1 MARPSYSNLHPVDQI
16 LTNIVA
22 EAIPSDS
29 QLIAGRVMEQVGV
42 PERSGTLLVEETRS
56 FMGAP
61 EADSRRAPG
70 ASRQSLSSFNR
81 SSLTFKAEIH
91 SFEDSIAMEDIE
103 DSQYPGSEEERS
115 ARKVRRALLLAQ
127 EKRCADLLFSQTEF
141 TNNVDVAGTSTAF
154 DAAGAEPLSFIHQ
167 QLDTLRAANHGIVA
181 DTMVLGYDV
190 FRALARN
197 PEIRSFVSVGDATA
211 GVGIASGNRILAD
224 NAVIEVLRSVLNIPN
239 VFVGSARRETAI
251 PGASSSEANIW
262 DGETIGLYIM
272 RGSDAV
278 AQKSGGVKAMP
289 VAALNMM
296 YKGLQAG
303 QYDSLDLVRRHVW
316 GEHVQLFK
324 KVDGDRG
331 RLLYNCLT

>member
-1 MARPSYSNLHPVDQI
+1 MASPNYSNLHPVDQI

-29 QLIAGRVMEQVGV
+29 QLIAGRVMEQVDV

-127 EKRCADLLFSQTEF
+127 EKRCADLLFSTSEF
-141 TNNVDVAGTSTAF
+141 TNNTSPSTKF
-154 DAAGAEPLSFIHQ
+154 DSAGAEPLSFLHN

-181 DTMVLGYDV
+181 DTMILGYDV

-197 PEIRSFVSVGDATA
+197 PEIRSFVGDSSA
-211 GVGIASGNRILAD
+211 GIASGNRILAD
-224 NAVIEVLRSVLNIPN
+224 DAVIEVLRSVLNIAN

-251 PGASSSEANIW
+251 PGATSSEADIW
-262 DGETIGLYIM
+262 QRETIGLYIM

-289 VAALNMM
+289 VAALNMV

-324 KVDGDRG
+324 KVDSDRG
-331 RLLYNCLT
+331 RLLTNCLST

>member
-29 QLIAGRVMEQVGV
+29 QLIAGRVMEQVDV

-127 EKRCADLLFSQTEF
+127 EKRCADLLFSTTEF
-141 TNNVDVAGTSTAF
+141 SENNIQPTTKF
-154 DAAGAEPLSFIHQ
+154 DAAGAEPLSFIHE
-167 QLDTLRAANHGIVA
+167 QLDVLRAANHGIVA
-181 DTMVLGYDV
+181 DTIILGYDV
-190 FRALARN
+190 FRVLARN
-197 PEIRSFVSVGDATA
+197 PEIRSFVGDASS
-211 GVGIASGNRILAD
+211 GIASGNRILAD
-224 NAVIEVLRSVLNIPN
+224 DAVIGVLQSVLNIPN

-251 PGASSSEANIW
+251 PGATSSEANIW
-262 DGETIGLYIM
+262 NGETIGLYIM

-296 YKGLQAG
+296 YKSLQAG

-324 KVDGDRG
+324 KVDATRG
-331 RLLYNCLT
+331 LLIDDCLT

>member
-16 LTNIVA
+16 LTGIVS
-22 EAIPSDS
+22 EAVPSDS
-29 QLIAGRVMEQVGV
+29 QLIADRVMERVDI
-42 PERSGTLLVEETRS
+42 PERSGTLLVETTRS

-70 ASRQSLSSFNR
+70 AGRQSLSSFNR

-103 DSQYPGSEEERS
+103 DSQYPGTEEARS

-127 EKRCADLLFSQTEF
+127 EKRCADLMFSTAQF
-141 TNNVDVAGTSTAF
+141 TNNTTPGTKF
-154 DAAGAEPLSFIHQ
+154 DATGAEPLSFLHQ
-167 QLDTLRAANHGIVA
+167 QLDVLRAANHGIVA
-181 DTMVLGYDV
+181 DTMVLGYNV

-197 PEIRSFVSVGDATA
+197 PEIRSFVGDS
-211 GVGIASGNRILAD
+211 GQGIASGNRILAD
-224 NAVIEVLRSVLNIPN
+224 SAVIEVLRSVLAVPN
-239 VFVGSARRETAI
+239 VYVGSARRETAI
-251 PGASSSEANIW
+251 PGATSSEADIW
-262 DGETIGLYIM
+262 DTETIGLYIL

-289 VAALNMM
+289 VAALNMQ

-316 GEHVQLFK
+316 GEHVQQFRL
-324 KVDGDRG
+324 VDATRG
-331 RLLYNCLT
+331 RLLTDCLT

>member
-29 QLIAGRVMEQVGV
+29 QLIADRVMEQVDV

-115 ARKVRRALLLAQ
+115 ARKVRRALRLAM
-127 EKRCADLLFSQTEF
+127 EKRCADLLFSPTEF
-141 TNNVDVAGTSTAF
+141 TNNTTPGTKF
-154 DAAGAEPLSFIHQ
+154 DAAGAEPLSFIHE
-167 QLDTLRAANHGIVA
+167 QLDILRAANHGIVG
-181 DTMVLGYDV
+181 DTLILGYDV

-197 PEIRSFVSVGDATA
+197 PEIRSFVGDASN
-211 GVGIASGNRILAD
+211 GIASGNRILAD
-224 NAVIEVLRSVLNIPN
+224 DAVIGVLSSVLNIPN

-251 PGASSSEANIW
+251 PGATSSEANIW

-289 VAALNMM
+289 VAALNMQ
-296 YKGLQAG
+296 YKSLQAG

-316 GEHVQLFK
+316 GEHVQVFK
-324 KVDGDRG
+324 KVDADRG
-331 RLLYNCLT
+331 RLLTNCLT

>member
-1 MARPSYSNLHPVDQI
+1 MASPNYSNLHPVDQI

-29 QLIAGRVMEQVGV
+29 QLIAGRVMEQVDV

-103 DSQYPGSEEERS
+103 YSQYPGSEEERS

-127 EKRCADLLFSQTEF
+127 EKRCADLLFSTSEF
-141 TNNVDVAGTSTAF
+141 TNNTSPSTKF
-154 DAAGAEPLSFIHQ
+154 DAAGAEPLSFLHNE
-167 QLDTLRAANHGIVA
+167 LDTLRAANHGIVA
-181 DTMVLGYDV
+181 DTMILGYDV

-197 PEIRSFVSVGDATA
+197 PEIRSFVGDSSA
-211 GVGIASGNRILAD
+211 GIASGNRILAD
-224 NAVIEVLRSVLNIPN
+224 DAVIEVLRSVLNIAN

-251 PGASSSEANIW
+251 PGATSSEADIW
-262 DGETIGLYIM
+262 QRETIGLYIM

-289 VAALNMM
+289 VAALNMV

-324 KVDGDRG
+324 KVDSDRG
-331 RLLYNCLT
+331 RLLTDCLST

>member
-29 QLIAGRVMEQVGV
+29 QLIAGRVMEQVDV

-127 EKRCADLLFSQTEF
+127 EKRCADLLFSTTEF
-141 TNNVDVAGTSTAF
+141 TNNTIPGTKF
-154 DAAGAEPLSFIHQ
+154 DAAGAEPLSFLHD
-167 QLDTLRAANHGIVA
+167 QLDVLRAANHGIVA

-197 PEIRSFVSVGDATA
+197 PEIRSFVGDASS
-211 GVGIASGNRILAD
+211 GIASGNRILAND
-224 NAVIEVLRSVLNIPN
+224 AVIEVLRSVLNIPN

-251 PGASSSEANIW
+251 PGATSSEANIW

-316 GEHVQLFK
+316 GEHVQLCK
-324 KVDGDRG
+324 KVDSDRG
-331 RLLYNCLT
+331 RLLTDCLT

>member
-1 MARPSYSNLHPVDQI
+1 MASPNYSNLHPVDQI

-29 QLIAGRVMEQVGV
+29 QLIAGRVMEQVDV

-127 EKRCADLLFSQTEF
+127 EKRCADLLFSPSEF
-141 TNNVDVAGTSTAF
+141 TNNTSPSTKF
-154 DAAGAEPLSFIHQ
+154 DAAGAEPLSFLHNE
-167 QLDTLRAANHGIVA
+167 LDTLRAANHGIVA
-181 DTMVLGYDV
+181 DTMILGYDV

-197 PEIRSFVSVGDATA
+197 PEIRSFVGDSSA
-211 GVGIASGNRILAD
+211 GIASGNRILAD
-224 NAVIEVLRSVLNIPN
+224 DAVIEVLRSVLNIAN

-251 PGASSSEANIW
+251 PGATSSEADIW
-262 DGETIGLYIM
+262 QRETIGLYIM

-289 VAALNMM
+289 VAALNMV

-324 KVDGDRG
+324 KVDSDRG
-331 RLLYNCLT
+331 RLLTNCLST

>member
-16 LTNIVA
+16 LTGIVS
-22 EAIPSDS
+22 EAVPSDS
-29 QLIAGRVMEQVGV
+29 QLIADRVMERVDI
-42 PERSGTLLVEETRS
+42 PERSGTLLVETTRS

-70 ASRQSLSSFNR
+70 AGRQSLSSFNR

-103 DSQYPGSEEERS
+103 DSQYPGTEEARS

-127 EKRCADLLFSQTEF
+127 EKRCADLMFSTAQF
-141 TNNVDVAGTSTAF
+141 TNNTTPGTKF
-154 DAAGAEPLSFIHQ
+154 DAAGAEPLSFLHQ
-167 QLDTLRAANHGIVA
+167 ELDTLRAANHGIVA
-181 DTMVLGYDV
+181 DTIVLGYDV

-197 PEIRSFVSVGDATA
+197 PEIRSFVGDS
-211 GVGIASGNRILAD
+211 GQGIASGNRILAD
-224 NAVIEVLRSVLNIPN
+224 SAVLEVLRSVLAVPN
-239 VFVGSARRETAI
+239 VYVGSARRETAI
-251 PGASSSEANIW
+251 PGATSTEADIW
-262 DGETIGLYIM
+262 NTETIGLYIL
-272 RGSDAV
+272 RGSDAI

-289 VAALNMM
+289 VAALNME

-316 GEHVQLFK
+316 GEHVQQFK
-324 KVDGDRG
+324 LVDAARG
-331 RLLYNCLT
+331 RLLTNCLT

>member
-29 QLIAGRVMEQVGV
+29 QLIAGRVMEQVDV

-61 EADSRRAPG
+61 EADSRRSPG

-127 EKRCADLLFSQTEF
+127 EKRCADLLFSTTEF
-141 TNNVDVAGTSTAF
+141 SENNIQPTTKF
-154 DAAGAEPLSFIHQ
+154 DAAGAEPLSFLHE

-181 DTMVLGYDV
+181 DTMILGYDV

-197 PEIRSFVSVGDATA
+197 PEIRSFVSVGDAA
-211 GVGIASGNRILAD
+211 QGIGIASGNRILA
-224 NAVIEVLRSVLNIPN
+224 NEAVIEVLRSVLNIPN

-251 PGASSSEANIW
+251 PGATSSEANIW
-262 DGETIGLYIM
+262 NGETIGLYIM

-278 AQKSGGVKAMP
+278 SQKSGGVKAMP

-324 KVDGDRG
+324 KVDATRG
-331 RLLYNCLT
+331 LLIDDCLT

>member
-1 MARPSYSNLHPVDQI
+1 MASPNYSNLHPVDQI

-29 QLIAGRVMEQVGV
+29 QLIAGRVMEQVDV

-127 EKRCADLLFSQTEF
+127 EKRCADLLFSTSEF
-141 TNNVDVAGTSTAF
+141 TNNTSPSTKF
-154 DAAGAEPLSFIHQ
+154 DAAGAEPLSFLHNE
-167 QLDTLRAANHGIVA
+167 LDTLRAANHGIVA
-181 DTMVLGYDV
+181 DTMILGYDV

-197 PEIRSFVSVGDATA
+197 PEIRSFVGDSSA
-211 GVGIASGNRILAD
+211 GIASGNRILAD
-224 NAVIEVLRSVLNIPN
+224 DAVIEVLRSVLNIPN

-251 PGASSSEANIW
+251 PGATSSEADIW
-262 DGETIGLYIM
+262 QRETIGLYIM

-289 VAALNMM
+289 VAALNMV

-324 KVDGDRG
+324 KVDSDRG
-331 RLLYNCLT
+331 RLLTDCLST

>member
-16 LTNIVA
+16 LTGIVS
-22 EAIPSDS
+22 EAVPSDS
-29 QLIAGRVMEQVGV
+29 QLIADRVMERVDI
-42 PERSGTLLVEETRS
+42 PERSGTLLVETTRS

-70 ASRQSLSSFNR
+70 AGRQSLSSFNR

-103 DSQYPGSEEERS
+103 DSQYPGTEEARS

-127 EKRCADLLFSQTEF
+127 EKRCADLMFSTTQF
-141 TNNVDVAGTSTAF
+141 TNNTTPGTKF
-154 DAAGAEPLSFIHQ
+154 DAAGAEPLSFLHQ
-167 QLDTLRAANHGIVA
+167 ELDTLRAANHGIVA
-181 DTMVLGYDV
+181 DTMVLGYNV

-197 PEIRSFVSVGDATA
+197 PEIRSFVGDSSA
-211 GVGIASGNRILAD
+211 GIASGNRILAD
-224 NAVIEVLRSVLNIPN
+224 SAVIEVLRSVLAVPN
-239 VFVGSARRETAI
+239 VYVGSARRETAI
-251 PGASSSEANIW
+251 PGATSSEADIW
-262 DGETIGLYIM
+262 DNETIGLYIL

-289 VAALNMM
+289 VAALNMQ

-316 GEHVQLFK
+316 GEHVQQFK
-324 KVDGDRG
+324 LVDATRG
-331 RLLYNCLT
+331 RLLINCLT

>member
-29 QLIAGRVMEQVGV
+29 QLIAGRVMEQVDV

-127 EKRCADLLFSQTEF
+127 EKRCADLLFSSTEF
-141 TNNVDVAGTSTAF
+141 TNNVDVTATSTAF
-154 DAAGAEPLSFIHQ
+154 DAAGAEPLSFLHE
-167 QLDTLRAANHGIVA
+167 QLDTLRAANHGIVG
-181 DTMVLGYDV
+181 DTMILGYDV

-197 PEIRSFVSVGDATA
+197 PEIRSFVGDSTK
-211 GVGIASGNRILAD
+211 GIASGNRILAND
-224 NAVIEVLRSVLNIPN
+224 AVIEVLRSVLNIPN
-239 VFVGSARRETAI
+239 VYVGSARRETAI
-251 PGASSSEANIW
+251 PGATSSEANIW
-262 DGETIGLYIM
+262 NGETIGLYIM

-289 VAALNMM
+289 VAALNMQ

-324 KVDGDRG
+324 KVDASRG
-331 RLLYNCLT
+331 RLLTNCLT

>member
-29 QLIAGRVMEQVGV
+29 QLIAGRVMEQVDV

-127 EKRCADLLFSQTEF
+127 EKRCADLLFSATEF
-141 TNNVDVAGTSTAF
+141 SENNIQPTTKF
-154 DAAGAEPLSFIHQ
+154 DAAGAEPLTFLHE
-167 QLDTLRAANHGIVA
+167 QLDVLRAANHGIVA
-181 DTMVLGYDV
+181 DTMILGYDV

-197 PEIRSFVSVGDATA
+197 PEIRSFVGDASS
-211 GVGIASGNRILAD
+211 GIASGNRILAD
-224 NAVIEVLRSVLNIPN
+224 DAVLQVLRSVLNIPN

-251 PGASSSEANIW
+251 PGATSSEANIW
-262 DGETIGLYIM
+262 NGETIGLYIM

-278 AQKSGGVKAMP
+278 SQKSGGVKAMP

-324 KVDGDRG
+324 KVDATRG
-331 RLLYNCLT
+331 LLIDDCLT

>member
-29 QLIAGRVMEQVGV
+29 QLIADRVMEQVDV

-115 ARKVRRALLLAQ
+115 ARKVRRALRLAM
-127 EKRCADLLFSQTEF
+127 EKRCADLLFSTTEF
-141 TNNVDVAGTSTAF
+141 TNNTTPGTKF
-154 DAAGAEPLSFIHQ
+154 DAAGAEPLSFLHE
-167 QLDTLRAANHGIVA
+167 QLDVLRAANHGIVA

-197 PEIRSFVSVGDATA
+197 PEIRSFVGDSSA
-211 GVGIASGNRILAD
+211 GIASGNRILAND
-224 NAVIEVLRSVLNIPN
+224 AVIEVLRSVLNIPN

-251 PGASSSEANIW
+251 PGATSSEANIW
-262 DGETIGLYIM
+262 NGETIGLYIM

-324 KVDGDRG
+324 KVDADRG
-331 RLLYNCLT
+331 RLLTNCLT

>member
-1 MARPSYSNLHPVDQI
+1 MASPNYSNLHPVDQI

-29 QLIAGRVMEQVGV
+29 QLIAGRVMEQVDV

-127 EKRCADLLFSQTEF
+127 EKRCADLLFSTSEF
-141 TNNVDVAGTSTAF
+141 TNTTSPSTKF
-154 DAAGAEPLSFIHQ
+154 DAAGAEPLSFLHNE
-167 QLDTLRAANHGIVA
+167 LDTLRAANHGIVA
-181 DTMVLGYDV
+181 DTMILGYDV

-197 PEIRSFVSVGDATA
+197 PEIRSFVGDSSA
-211 GVGIASGNRILAD
+211 GIASGNRILAD
-224 NAVIEVLRSVLNIPN
+224 DAVIEVLRSVLNIAN

-251 PGASSSEANIW
+251 PGATSSEADIW
-262 DGETIGLYIM
+262 QRETIGLYIM

-289 VAALNMM
+289 VAALNMV

-324 KVDGDRG
+324 KVDSDRG
-331 RLLYNCLT
+331 RLLTNCLST

>member
-29 QLIAGRVMEQVGV
+29 QLIAGRVMEQVDV

-61 EADSRRAPG
+61 ESDSRRAPG

-127 EKRCADLLFSQTEF
+127 EKRCADLLFSPTQF
-141 TNNVDVAGTSTAF
+141 TNNVDV
-154 DAAGAEPLSFIHQ
+154 DASATITDFNQAGAEPLSVLHE
-167 QLDTLRAANHGIVA
+167 QLDILRAANHGIVA
-181 DTMVLGYDV
+181 DTMILGYDV
-190 FRALARN
+190 FRTLARN
-197 PEIRSFVSVGDATA
+197 PEIRSFVGDSSA
-211 GVGIASGNRILAD
+211 GIASGNRILAND
-224 NAVIEVLRSVLNIPN
+224 AVIEVLRSVLNIPN

-251 PGASSSEANIW
+251 PGATSSEANIW

-289 VAALNMM
+289 VAALNMQ

-324 KVDGDRG
+324 LVDATRG
-331 RLLYNCLT
+331 RLLTNCLS

>member
-1 MARPSYSNLHPVDQI
+1 MASPNYSNLHPVDQI

-29 QLIAGRVMEQVGV
+29 QLIAGRVMEQVDV

-127 EKRCADLLFSQTEF
+127 EKRCADLLFSTSEF
-141 TNNVDVAGTSTAF
+141 TNNTSPSTKF
-154 DAAGAEPLSFIHQ
+154 DAAGAEPLSFLHNE
-167 QLDTLRAANHGIVA
+167 LDTLRAANHGIVA
-181 DTMVLGYDV
+181 DTMILGYDV

-197 PEIRSFVSVGDATA
+197 PEIRSFVGDSSA
-211 GVGIASGNRILAD
+211 GIASGNRILAD
-224 NAVIEVLRSVLNIPN
+224 DAVIEVLRSVLNIAN

-251 PGASSSEANIW
+251 PGATSSEADIW
-262 DGETIGLYIM
+262 QRETIGLYIM

-289 VAALNMM
+289 VAALNMV

-324 KVDGDRG
+324 KVDSDRG
-331 RLLYNCLT
+331 RLLTDCLST

>member
-1 MARPSYSNLHPVDQI
+1 MASPNYSNLHPVDQI

-29 QLIAGRVMEQVGV
+29 QLIAGRVMEQVDV

-127 EKRCADLLFSQTEF
+127 EKRCADLLFSTSEF
-141 TNNVDVAGTSTAF
+141 TNNTSPSTKF
-154 DAAGAEPLSFIHQ
+154 DAAGAEPLSFLHNE
-167 QLDTLRAANHGIVA
+167 LDTLRAANHGIVA
-181 DTMVLGYDV
+181 DTMILGYDV

-197 PEIRSFVSVGDATA
+197 PEIRSFVGDSSA
-211 GVGIASGNRILAD
+211 GIASGNRILAD
-224 NAVIEVLRSVLNIPN
+224 DAVIEVLRSVLNIAN

-251 PGASSSEANIW
+251 PGATSSEADIW
-262 DGETIGLYIM
+262 QRETIGLYIM

-289 VAALNMM
+289 VAALNMV

-324 KVDGDRG
+324 KVDSDRG
-331 RLLYNCLT
+331 RLLTNCLST

>member
-29 QLIAGRVMEQVGV
+29 QLIAGRVMEQVDV
-42 PERSGTLLVEETRS
+42 PERSGTLLIEETRS

-127 EKRCADLLFSQTEF
+127 EKRCADLLFSTSEF
-141 TNNVDVAGTSTAF
+141 TNNTTPGTKF
-154 DAAGAEPLSFIHQ
+154 DAAGAEPLSFLHE
-167 QLDTLRAANHGIVA
+167 QLDVLRAANHGIVA

-197 PEIRSFVSVGDATA
+197 PEIRSFVGDSSA
-211 GVGIASGNRILAD
+211 GIASGNRILAND
-224 NAVIEVLRSVLNIPN
+224 AVIEVLRSVLNIPN

-251 PGASSSEANIW
+251 PGAASSEANIW

-324 KVDGDRG
+324 KVDADRG
-331 RLLYNCLT
+331 RLLTNCLT

>member
-1 MARPSYSNLHPVDQI
+1 
-16 LTNIVA
+16 
-22 EAIPSDS
+22 
-29 QLIAGRVMEQVGV
+29 MEQVDV

>member
-16 LTNIVA
+16 LTGIVS
-22 EAIPSDS
+22 EAVPSDS
-29 QLIAGRVMEQVGV
+29 QLIADRVMERVDI
-42 PERSGTLLVEETRS
+42 PERSGTLLVETTRS

-70 ASRQSLSSFNR
+70 AGRQSLSSFNR

-103 DSQYPGSEEERS
+103 DSQYPGTEEARS

-127 EKRCADLLFSQTEF
+127 EKRCADLMFSTAQF
-141 TNNVDVAGTSTAF
+141 TNNTTPGTKF
-154 DAAGAEPLSFIHQ
+154 DAAGAEPLSFLHQ
-167 QLDTLRAANHGIVA
+167 ELDTLRAANHGIVA
-181 DTMVLGYDV
+181 DTMVLGYNV

-197 PEIRSFVSVGDATA
+197 PEIRSFVGDS
-211 GVGIASGNRILAD
+211 GQGIASGNRILAD
-224 NAVIEVLRSVLNIPN
+224 SAVIEVLRSVLAVPN
-239 VFVGSARRETAI
+239 VYVGSARRETAI
-251 PGASSSEANIW
+251 PGATSSEADIW
-262 DGETIGLYIM
+262 DTETIGLYIL

-289 VAALNMM
+289 VAALNMQ

-316 GEHVQLFK
+316 GEHVQQFRL
-324 KVDGDRG
+324 VDATRG
-331 RLLYNCLT
+331 RLLTDCLT

>member
-16 LTNIVA
+16 LTGIVS
-22 EAIPSDS
+22 EAVPSDS
-29 QLIAGRVMEQVGV
+29 QLIADRVMERVDI
-42 PERSGTLLVEETRS
+42 PERSGTLLVETTRS

-70 ASRQSLSSFNR
+70 AGRQSLSSFNR

-103 DSQYPGSEEERS
+103 DSQYPGTEEARS

-127 EKRCADLLFSQTEF
+127 EKRCADLLFGSSF
-141 TNNVDVAGTSTAF
+141 TSATPGTKF
-154 DAAGAEPLSFIHQ
+154 DAAGAEPLTYIHQ
-167 QLDTLRAANHGIVA
+167 QLDTLRATNHGISA
-181 DTMVLGYDV
+181 DTIVLGYNV

-197 PEIRSFVSVGDATA
+197 PEIRSFVGDASA
-211 GVGIASGNRILAD
+211 GIASGNRILAD
-224 NAVIEVLRSVLNIPN
+224 SAVLEVLRSVLAVPN
-239 VFVGSARRETAI
+239 VYVGSARRETAI
-251 PGASSSEANIW
+251 PGATSSEADIW
-262 DGETIGLYIM
+262 NTETIGLYIL
-272 RGSDAV
+272 RGSDAI

-289 VAALNMM
+289 VAALNLE

-316 GEHVQLFK
+316 GEHVNQFK
-324 KVDGDRG
+324 LVEADRG
-331 RLLYNCLT
+331 LRLTDCLT

>member
-16 LTNIVA
+16 LTGIVS
-22 EAIPSDS
+22 EAVPSDS
-29 QLIAGRVMEQVGV
+29 QLIADRVMERVDI
-42 PERSGTLLVEETRS
+42 PERSGTLLVETTRS

-70 ASRQSLSSFNR
+70 AGRQSLSSFNR

-103 DSQYPGSEEERS
+103 DSQYPGTEEARS

-127 EKRCADLLFSQTEF
+127 EKRCADLMFSTAQF
-141 TNNVDVAGTSTAF
+141 TNNTTPGTKF
-154 DAAGAEPLSFIHQ
+154 DATGAEPLSFLHQ
-167 QLDTLRAANHGIVA
+167 QLDVLRAANHGIVA
-181 DTMVLGYDV
+181 DTMVLGYNV

-197 PEIRSFVSVGDATA
+197 PEIRSFVGDS
-211 GVGIASGNRILAD
+211 GQGIASGNRILAD
-224 NAVIEVLRSVLNIPN
+224 SAVIEVLRSVLAVPN
-239 VFVGSARRETAI
+239 VYVGSARRETAI
-251 PGASSSEANIW
+251 PGATSSEADIW
-262 DGETIGLYIM
+262 DTETIGLYIL

-289 VAALNMM
+289 VAALNMQ

-316 GEHVQLFK
+316 GEHVQQFK
-324 KVDGDRG
+324 LVDATRG
-331 RLLYNCLT
+331 RLLTDCLT

>member
-29 QLIAGRVMEQVGV
+29 QLIAGRVMEQVDV

-127 EKRCADLLFSQTEF
+127 EKRCADLLFSTTEF
-141 TNNVDVAGTSTAF
+141 TNNATPGTKF
-154 DAAGAEPLSFIHQ
+154 DAAGAEPLSFLHD
-167 QLDTLRAANHGIVA
+167 QLDVLRAANHGIVA

-197 PEIRSFVSVGDATA
+197 PEIRSFVGDASS
-211 GVGIASGNRILAD
+211 GIASGNRILAND
-224 NAVIEVLRSVLNIPN
+224 AVIEVLRSVLNIPN

-251 PGASSSEANIW
+251 PGATSSEANIW
-262 DGETIGLYIM
+262 NGETIGLYIM

-316 GEHVQLFK
+316 GEHVQVFQ
-324 KVDGDRG
+324 KVDAARG
-331 RLLYNCLT
+331 RLLTDCLT

>member
-16 LTNIVA
+16 LTGIVS
-22 EAIPSDS
+22 EAVPSDA
-29 QLIAGRVMEQVGV
+29 QLIADRVMERVDI
-42 PERSGTLLVEETRS
+42 PERSGTLLVENTRS

-70 ASRQSLSSFNR
+70 AGRQSLSSFNR

-103 DSQYPGSEEERS
+103 DSQYPGTEEARS

-127 EKRCADLLFSQTEF
+127 EKRCADLLFGSSF
-141 TNNVDVAGTSTAF
+141 TSVTPGTKF
-154 DAAGAEPLSFIHQ
+154 DAAGAEPLTYIHQ
-167 QLDTLRAANHGIVA
+167 QLDTLRATNHGISA
-181 DTMVLGYDV
+181 DTIVLGYNV

-197 PEIRSFVSVGDATA
+197 PEIRSFVGDSSQ
-211 GVGIASGNRILAD
+211 GVASGNRILAD
-224 NAVIEVLRSVLNIPN
+224 EAVLEVLRSVLAVPH
-239 VFVGSARRETAI
+239 VYVGSARRETAI
-251 PGASSSEANIW
+251 PGATSAEADIW
-262 DGETIGLYIM
+262 ETETIGLYIL
-272 RGSDAV
+272 RGSDAI

-289 VAALNMM
+289 VAGLNLE

-316 GEHVQLFK
+316 GEHVQQFRL
-324 KVDGDRG
+324 VDADRG
-331 RLLYNCLT
+331 LRLTDCLT

>member
-1 MARPSYSNLHPVDQI
+1 SNLHPVDQI

-29 QLIAGRVMEQVGV
+29 QLIAGRVMEQVDV

-127 EKRCADLLFSQTEF
+127 EKRCADLLFSTSEF
-141 TNNVDVAGTSTAF
+141 TNNTSPSTKF
-154 DAAGAEPLSFIHQ
+154 DAAGAEPLSFLHNE
-167 QLDTLRAANHGIVA
+167 LDTLRAANHGIVA
-181 DTMVLGYDV
+181 DTMILGYDV

-197 PEIRSFVSVGDATA
+197 PEIRSFVGDSSA
-211 GVGIASGNRILAD
+211 GIASGNRILAD
-224 NAVIEVLRSVLNIPN
+224 DAVIEVLRSVLNIAN

-251 PGASSSEANIW
+251 PGATSSEADIW
-262 DGETIGLYIM
+262 QRETIGLYIM

-289 VAALNMM
+289 VAALNMV

-324 KVDGDRG
+324 KVDSDRG
-331 RLLYNCLT
+331 RLLTNCLST

>member
-29 QLIAGRVMEQVGV
+29 QLIAGRVMEQVDV

-127 EKRCADLLFSQTEF
+127 EKRCADLLFSTTEF
-141 TNNVDVAGTSTAF
+141 TNNTTPGTKF
-154 DAAGAEPLSFIHQ
+154 DAAGAEPLSFLHD
-167 QLDTLRAANHGIVA
+167 QLDILRAANHGIVG
-181 DTMVLGYDV
+181 DTLILGYDV

-197 PEIRSFVSVGDATA
+197 PEIRSFVGDASN
-211 GVGIASGNRILAD
+211 GIASGNRILAND
-224 NAVIEVLRSVLNIPN
+224 AVIEVLRSVLNIPN

-251 PGASSSEANIW
+251 PGATSSEANIW

-316 GEHVQLFK
+316 GEHVQVFK
-324 KVDGDRG
+324 KVDAARG
-331 RLLYNCLT
+331 RLLTNCLT

>member
-29 QLIAGRVMEQVGV
+29 QLIAGRVMEQVDV

-127 EKRCADLLFSQTEF
+127 EKRCADLLFSTSEF
-141 TNNVDVAGTSTAF
+141 TNNTTPGTKF
-154 DAAGAEPLSFIHQ
+154 DAAGAEPLSFLHE
-167 QLDTLRAANHGIVA
+167 QLDVLRAANHGIVA

-197 PEIRSFVSVGDATA
+197 PEIRSFVGDSSA
-211 GVGIASGNRILAD
+211 GIASGNRILAND
-224 NAVIEVLRSVLNIPN
+224 AVIEVLRSVLNIPN

-251 PGASSSEANIW
+251 PGATSSEANIW
-262 DGETIGLYIM
+262 NGDTIGLYIM

-324 KVDGDRG
+324 KVDADRG
-331 RLLYNCLT
+331 RLLTDCLT